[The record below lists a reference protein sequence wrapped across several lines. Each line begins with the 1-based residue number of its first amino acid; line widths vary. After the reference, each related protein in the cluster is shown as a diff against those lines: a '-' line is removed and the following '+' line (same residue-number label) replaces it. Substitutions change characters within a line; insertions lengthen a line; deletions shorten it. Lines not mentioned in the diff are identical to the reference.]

1 MNETVKMPDIKAVL
15 FDFGGV
21 LAELRAEAHLL
32 PLVSPRLTREE
43 MWALWSASPAVRAH
57 ETGRIAADEFAERIV
72 GELDIAVTPQSFLA
86 GFRDWIVGPFAET
99 QDLVRDVAARRT
111 TALVSNTSA
120 FHWPVIES
128 FGVLPHMHHVFASYQ
143 IGRIKPDREYFEY
156 VLAQMGVA
164 AEEAAF
170 FDDSP
175 LNVAAA
181 RGLGIHG
188 FQVEGARATREHLT
202 RIGVLED

>member
-1 MNETVKMPDIKAVL
+1 MPGIKAVL

-21 LAELRAEAHLL
+21 LAELRGDAHLL
-32 PLVSPRLTREE
+32 PLIGHRFTRAEI
-43 MWALWSASPAVRAH
+43 WAMWSASPAVRAH
-57 ETGRIAADEFAERIV
+57 ETGKIAAEEFAERIV
-72 GELDIAVTPQSFLA
+72 DELEIDITPQSFLA
-86 GFRDWIVGPFAET
+86 GFRDWIVGPFDET
-99 QDLVRDVAARRT
+99 HDLVRDVAARHT

-143 IGRIKPDREYFEY
+143 IGRIKPDRAYFEY
-156 VLAQMGVA
+156 VVAQMDIP
-164 AEEAAF
+164 AEEAVF

-181 RGLGIHG
+181 RELGIRA
-188 FQVEGARATREHLT
+188 FQVESAQAAREQLT
-202 RIGVLED
+202 RIGLLSG